1 MIILIIIGCLI
12 LGLLII
18 LAGMWAIGMALGSI
32 GSVFGS
38 MPRYQDDV
46 GRDDP

>member
-12 LGLLII
+12 LGLL
-18 LAGMWAIGMALGSI
+18 LGLLI
-32 GSVFGS
+32 SVFGS